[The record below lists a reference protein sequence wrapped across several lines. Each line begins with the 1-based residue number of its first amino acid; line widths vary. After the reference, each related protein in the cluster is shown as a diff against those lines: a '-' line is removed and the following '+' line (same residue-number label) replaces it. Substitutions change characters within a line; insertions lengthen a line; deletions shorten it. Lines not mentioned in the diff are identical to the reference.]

1 MKPDAFPNL
10 TLKKIPK
17 AVLGRYV
24 WGKDHYILRV
34 ENLPKVSPKAGQQ
47 NLFVSKG
54 ELL

>member
-1 MKPDAFPNL
+1 MQPDAFPNL

-34 ENLPKVSPKAGQQ
+34 ENLLKASKAGQQ